1 MTLERETKLQAPPA
15 FRMPELGGDGLVA
28 AERDP
33 QRLVTTYV
41 DTPDLRVARWGCS
54 LRHRQGEGW
63 TVKLPLGE
71 EGSMLVRAEH
81 TFPGKDVRKLSAGA
95 ADLLRAYVRGGELG
109 PVVRLRTLRRGIE
122 LTDELGLP
130 LALVTDDEVSVMDG
144 RRVATRFRELEVEL
158 DPAAPAEVA
167 AGLLARL
174 REAGAGDVDNVPK
187 LVRAIGS
194 RATEPADVVVPE
206 VDDGS
211 TVRDVVRRAISA
223 SVVRLLQN
231 DAGVRLGDDAEAVH
245 QARVATRRI
254 RSDLRSL
261 RGVVDPS
268 WATSLRERLRELG
281 ADLGAVRD
289 AEVLRDRLRGRAS
302 RLAPEDRRGL
312 DRLVASLERT
322 REEARE
328 RLLAAI
334 REPGSTALLDDL
346 VEAARSPAVLEE
358 VAGAPAA
365 DGLRS
370 VLDGPWKHL
379 KGAIDRVR
387 EDPSD
392 EALHAARIRA
402 KRVRYAAEAVA
413 PVFGKRAK
421 AFAQE
426 AAGLQDVLGEHQDAV
441 VATAWLR
448 EAAKASASQAFV
460 AGQLVAMEAEAARVA
475 REAWPDAWKALS
487 RKKLRFWA

>member
-1 MTLERETKLQAPPA
+1 
-15 FRMPELGGDGLVA
+15 
-28 AERDP
+28 
-33 QRLVTTYV
+33 
-41 DTPDLRVARWGCS
+41 
-54 LRHRQGEGW
+54 
-63 TVKLPLGE
+63 
-71 EGSMLVRAEH
+71 
-81 TFPGKDVRKLSAGA
+81 
-95 ADLLRAYVRGGELG
+95 
-109 PVVRLRTLRRGIE
+109 
-122 LTDELGLP
+122 
-130 LALVTDDEVSVMDG
+130 
-144 RRVATRFRELEVEL
+144 
-158 DPAAPAEVA
+158 
-167 AGLLARL
+167 
-174 REAGAGDVDNVPK
+174 
-187 LVRAIGS
+187 
-194 RATEPADVVVPE
+194 
-206 VDDGS
+206 
-211 TVRDVVRRAISA
+211 
-223 SVVRLLQN
+223 
-231 DAGVRLGDDAEAVH
+231 
-245 QARVATRRI
+245 
-254 RSDLRSL
+254 
-261 RGVVDPS
+261 
-268 WATSLRERLRELG
+268 
-281 ADLGAVRD
+281 
-289 AEVLRDRLRGRAS
+289 
-302 RLAPEDRRGL
+302 
-312 DRLVASLERT
+312 
-322 REEARE
+322 
-328 RLLAAI
+328 
-334 REPGSTALLDDL
+334 

>member
-1 MTLERETKLQAPPA
+1 
-15 FRMPELGGDGLVA
+15 
-28 AERDP
+28 
-33 QRLVTTYV
+33 
-41 DTPDLRVARWGCS
+41 
-54 LRHRQGEGW
+54 
-63 TVKLPLGE
+63 
-71 EGSMLVRAEH
+71 
-81 TFPGKDVRKLSAGA
+81 
-95 ADLLRAYVRGGELG
+95 
-109 PVVRLRTLRRGIE
+109 

-158 DPAAPAEVA
+158 DPAAPTEVA

-174 REAGAGDVDNVPK
+174 REAGAGEVDNVPK
-187 LVRAIGS
+187 LVRAIGP